1 MKQGNLLIVH
11 GGAPTAVINSS
22 LYGAVTEAKKHPEV
36 EKVLGAVGGTGGML
50 KENFCDLSAVPEER
64 LKLLLQT
71 PASAIGTSRDALEP
85 EHYAAM
91 AEICRKHKIR
101 WVLFNGGNGS
111 MDACGKLFK
120 ACVAAGVDVRV
131 VGIPKTV
138 DNDIAVTDHAPGYAS
153 AARFIAASVA
163 EVACDVES
171 LPIHVSVIETMG
183 RNAGWLTAASALARR
198 EAGDGPHLIYL
209 PERGFRMDWFLEDV
223 ERLYRTYGGVVVVC
237 SEGLTNEEGGLLVPP
252 VFTSGRSVYPSYVG
266 VHLANT
272 VIKELGIKARY

>member
-91 AEICRKHKIR
+91 AEICRKHNIR

-138 DNDIAVTDHAPGYAS
+138 DNDIAVTDHAPGFGS
-153 AARFIAASVA
+153 AARFIAGITS
-163 EVACDVES
+163 EISQDVRS
-171 LPIHVSVIETMG
+171 LPIHVSVIEAMG
-183 RNAGWLTAASALARR
+183 RNAGWVTAASALAAPETATAQTSSTCPSVPSTKRSSWRR
-198 EAGDGPHLIYL
+198 WATSTARRAAWSWWPARAS
-209 PERGFRMDWFLEDV
+209 PVSTASPSWSPSSRWAA
-223 ERLYRTYGGVVVVC
+223 
-237 SEGLTNEEGGLLVPP
+237 PP
-252 VFTSGRSVYPSYVG
+252 TT
-266 VHLANT
+266 AT
-272 VIKELGIKARY
+272 

>member
-91 AEICRKHKIR
+91 AEI
-101 WVLFNGGNGS
+101 
-111 MDACGKLFK
+111 
-120 ACVAAGVDVRV
+120 DVYKRQ
-131 VGIPKTV
+131 P
-138 DNDIAVTDHAPGYAS
+138 
-153 AARFIAASVA
+153 
-163 EVACDVES
+163 
-171 LPIHVSVIETMG
+171 
-183 RNAGWLTAASALARR
+183 
-198 EAGDGPHLIYL
+198 
-209 PERGFRMDWFLEDV
+209 
-223 ERLYRTYGGVVVVC
+223 
-237 SEGLTNEEGGLLVPP
+237 
-252 VFTSGRSVYPSYVG
+252 
-266 VHLANT
+266 
-272 VIKELGIKARY
+272 